1 MNTPRFALLGL
12 VPLLVLAC
20 SKNDASSASAADAQV
35 AVPSASSAA
44 VSPSSSP
51 SGQAS
56 AKGRDAGATALTA
69 QQRAVVLREL
79 KEGRRLSRAKDW
91 AGAIKAF
98 DRALAIAPDDARV
111 LSEVGWAAFQ
121 ANDLARAESANK
133 RALANAKEPEIRAPI
148 LYNMG
153 RVAEAK
159 GQNDVAKKA
168 YGESLA
174 LRDNAE
180 VKKRL
185 TSIGGTPPSTETGL
199 DAAAGLHCKEG
210 APSIEALCTCLAK
223 HDDELMTLVGEKST
237 CKKMPSAPILH
248 ARLSVMEWGTDGG
261 GERVHLLVLREGD
274 KYRPVAELGRD
285 YEPGAFGVHNNA
297 EVKGGEVKKVHG
309 HDVVVVKSEQNFSDS
324 NLAGIEMCI
333 ENQKLETVCALS
345 DAAGATKC
353 TQIAVDVESGCTLGV
368 EPEPGDVDEETRK
381 TVEALKKAKTTR
393 SKASW
398 AIAED
403 GKLTVQVVSG
413 PRDGIPAR
421 MLRPF
426 ALW

>member
-1 MNTPRFALLGL
+1 MTIARFASFGC

-20 SKNDASSASAADAQV
+20 SKNDASSGVPDAGDAQAV
-35 AVPSASSAA
+35 APGASVAASSA
-44 VSPSSSP
+44 PSA
-51 SGQAS
+51 QTS
-56 AKGRDAGATALTA
+56 AKGKDAGASALTA

-133 RALANAKEPEIRAPI
+133 RALANAKDPQIRAPI

-185 TSIGGTPPSTETGL
+185 TSIGGTPPSTDTGL
-199 DAAAGLHCKEG
+199 DAAAGLHCTEG
-210 APSIEALCTCLAK
+210 ASSIEALCACLGK
-223 HDDELMTLVGEKST
+223 HDDELMTLGDEKST

-248 ARLSVMEWGTDGG
+248 ARLSVVQWGTSGA
-261 GERVHLLVLREGD
+261 GERVHLLVLREGE
-274 KYRPVAELGRD
+274 KFRPVAELGRD
-285 YEPGAFGVHNNA
+285 YEPGAFGVHNTA

-309 HDVVVVKSEQNFSDS
+309 HDVVVVKSEQNDSDS
-324 NLAGIEMCI
+324 NLAGIEMCV
-333 ENQKLETVCALS
+333 ENQKLETVCALA

-353 TQIAVDVESGCTLGV
+353 TQVAVDVESGCTLGV
-368 EPEPGDVDEETRK
+368 EPEPGDVDEETKK

-393 SKASW
+393 SKATWS
-398 AIAED
+398 IAED

-413 PRDGIPAR
+413 PREGIPAR